1 MPNDSRLSLIL
12 SAGLPLVFFGAG
24 CSTGTDTQVDLNSFS
39 NTIDTSAGAST
50 PRVVYAPIPRKTVE
64 TETLTIKPLETTSH
78 AGAPVPTQSE
88 YTQASAAIYDAK
100 IGDIN
105 GRPIIASRFLE
116 DLMPRLRAEAEKPGA
131 RNREE
136 WRRVAWQII
145 DRKLDGLVRDEVLYR
160 EGRSIIPG
168 ASQQGLFAYLDGIRD
183 NIIRQAGGSE
193 TLAEQGLLEQENQT
207 MDQFLAFA
215 EKQIVIKEI
224 LNVAA
229 EDYAPVSWLDI
240 QNEYQRQ
247 YKFFNPDPVVL
258 FRIVTAPTPEAALTI
273 QERLAAGESFA
284 DIAGDN
290 TLNTFAPERQ
300 GLFSETGTAIQ
311 VPLEEAT
318 LIADT
323 DLNAAVVQLAEGE
336 WAGPITRKNGKQ
348 SFVYL
353 DRLLQKSESLDE
365 EHVQI
370 RLERYLTQQR
380 SDQALDSFVDRL
392 KERANLGP
400 ERFDELVAKIL
411 QVAETRVFGS
421 SPVPTS

>member
-1 MPNDSRLSLIL
+1 MPNDSRLCLIL
-12 SAGLPLVFFGAG
+12 SAGLPLVLLCAG

-50 PRVVYAPIPRKTVE
+50 PRVVYAPIPRNTIE
-64 TETLTIKPLETTSH
+64 TETLTIKPLETTGD
-78 AGAPVPTQSE
+78 AGAPVPTQPGNS
-88 YTQASAAIYDAK
+88 QASAAVYDAK

-116 DLMPRLRAEAEKPGA
+116 DLMPRLRAEAEKLDPN
-131 RNREE
+131 NREQ
-136 WRRVAWQII
+136 WRKVAWQII

-160 EGRSIIPG
+160 EGRSKIPEV
-168 ASQQGLFAYLDGIRD
+168 SQGLFAYLDRVRD

-193 TLAEQGLLEQENQT
+193 TLAERGLLEQENQT
-207 MDQFLAFA
+207 MDQFLASI

-224 LNVAA
+224 LDVAA
-229 EDYAPVSWLDI
+229 EDYTPVSWLDI

-247 YKFFNPDPVVL
+247 YKFFNPDPVVM
-258 FRIVTAPTPEAALTI
+258 FRIVTTPTPEAALAI
-273 QERLAAGESFA
+273 QERLIAGESFA
-284 DIAGDN
+284 DIAGDT

-300 GLFSETGTAIQ
+300 GLFSETGTAID

-318 LIADT
+318 LIADS
-323 DLNAAVVQLAEGE
+323 DLNSAVVQLAEGE
-336 WAGPITRKNGKQ
+336 WAGPITRNNGKQ

-380 SDQALDSFVDRL
+380 SDQALDRFVDRL

-411 QVAETRVFGS
+411 HVAETRVFGS
-421 SPVPTS
+421 GPMPTS